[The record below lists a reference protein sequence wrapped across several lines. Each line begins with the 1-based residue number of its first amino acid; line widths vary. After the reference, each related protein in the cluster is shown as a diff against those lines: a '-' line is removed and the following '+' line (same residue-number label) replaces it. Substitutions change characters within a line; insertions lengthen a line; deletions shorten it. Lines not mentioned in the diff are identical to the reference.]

1 MKRFLRLSSA
11 VPALFLFAVL
21 SGFII
26 AGAALA
32 AANDVPGPSFE
43 GWAQTRIVEGWHSQ
57 NITLRLYVDKSKI
70 PVALGMIVEY
80 CPTGEIV
87 MKGWGMTSEAGKLN
101 LENARAAIK
110 LEDGTWTIGRKGEVF
125 YVREETQDDGS
136 VLVYYYVVNEDETGT
151 GRGFPK

>member
-32 AANDVPGPSFE
+32 ADDVPGLSFE

-57 NITLRLYVDKSKI
+57 NITLRLYADKSKI

-87 MKGWGMTSEAGKLN
+87 MKGCGMTSEAGKLN

-110 LEDGTWTIGRKGEVF
+110 LEDGTWTI
-125 YVREETQDDGS
+125 
-136 VLVYYYVVNEDETGT
+136 
-151 GRGFPK
+151 